1 MSSPGRPRL
10 VGRRRPGAT
19 PADEI
24 LDAAAELFTTRGY
37 TATSTRAIADA
48 VGIRQ
53 ASLYTHFPT
62 KAAMLVS
69 LLDTTVRPTL
79 ESARGL
85 HDGSRDPG
93 EVLLELATIDV
104 EGLLAS
110 RWNIGM
116 LYVLP
121 ELDGEDFE
129 GFRAARSELRGIYR
143 QLVARC
149 RPDLDPGDPDLD
161 LPFRVVE
168 SVIPHRQDHPGV
180 AIDAARWAA
189 AATRVIGIG

>member
-10 VGRRRPGAT
+10 MDRRRPGAT

-48 VGIRQ
+48 VGVRQ

-69 LLDTTVRPTL
+69 LLDSTVGPTL
-79 ESARGL
+79 EQARRL
-85 HDGSRDPG
+85 HDGSRDPR
-93 EVLLELATIDV
+93 EILLTLATIDV

-121 ELDGEDFE
+121 ELAGEDFE

-143 QLVARC
+143 QLVALC
-149 RPDLDPGDPDLD
+149 RPDLDPGDPVLD

-180 AIDAARWAA
+180 DIDAARWAV

>member
-1 MSSPGRPRL
+1 MDSPGRPRL
-10 VGRRRPGAT
+10 VDRRRPGDT

-48 VGIRQ
+48 VGLRQ

-62 KAAMLVS
+62 KAAILVS
-69 LLDTTVRPTL
+69 LLDSTVEPTL
-79 ESARGL
+79 DRARRL
-85 HDGSRDPG
+85 RAADRDARDT
-93 EVLLELATIDV
+93 LLELATIDV
-104 EGLLAS
+104 EGLLVS

-121 ELDGEDFE
+121 EVAGEEFA
-129 GFRAARSELRGIYR
+129 GFRAVRSELRAIYR
-143 QLVARC
+143 GLVACC
-149 RPDLDPGDPDLD
+149 RPDLDPADPALD

-168 SVIPHRQDHPGV
+168 AVIPHRQDHPGV
-180 AIDAARWAA
+180 AVDPAQWAA
-189 AATRVIGIG
+189 AALRVLEIG

>member
-10 VGRRRPGAT
+10 VDRRRPGAT

-62 KAAMLVS
+62 KAAMLIA
-69 LLDTTVRPTL
+69 LLDATVGPTL
-79 ESARGL
+79 EQARRL
-85 HDGSRDPG
+85 HDGSRDPR
-93 EVLLELATIDV
+93 EILLALATIDV

-121 ELDGEDFE
+121 EVAGEDFE
-129 GFRAARSELRGIYR
+129 EFRAARSELRGIYR
-143 QLVARC
+143 HLVALC
-149 RPDLDPGDPDLD
+149 RPDLDPGDPALD

-180 AIDAARWAA
+180 AIDAAQWAA